1 MNKMKWWFSVVEE
14 AILNEDFI
22 KEHPNYAG
30 GRIEIWNDD
39 YPYDVAEIRLL
50 LPQEIFD
57 KIREAIDSKE
67 VDYFV
72 IDGVSSEE
80 LEEELN
86 RLEARNE
93 HKRLD

>member
-14 AILNEDFI
+14 AILNREFT

-30 GRIEIWNDD
+30 GRIEIWNDN
-39 YPYDVAEIRLL
+39 YPHDIAEIRLL
-50 LPQEIFD
+50 LPSEIFE
-57 KIREAIDSKE
+57 KIREAIDFKE

-72 IDGVSSEE
+72 IDGISSEE

-86 RLEARNE
+86 KLEVRNE